1 MKVRKM
7 AMKNS
12 DELPVKNSDGT
23 IAYTLLLSDK
33 DGFYLIS
40 SNGFHVRI
48 DEHIFNILKEKGL
61 ISEK

>member
-1 MKVRKM
+1 
-7 AMKNS
+7 MKNS